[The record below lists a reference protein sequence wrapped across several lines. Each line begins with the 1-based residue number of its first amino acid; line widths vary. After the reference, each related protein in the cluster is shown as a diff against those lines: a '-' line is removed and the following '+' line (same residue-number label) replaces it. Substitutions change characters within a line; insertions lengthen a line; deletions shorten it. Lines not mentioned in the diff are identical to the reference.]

1 MAARKPPL
9 PVRQATTV
17 GLIVLAVLAPS
28 ISARSDTPF
37 LALVETLAVGMV
49 AVFGA
54 GAVVVAINRRRARP
68 PAPHR
73 GPSLHVRRATI
84 LGLGVALLAEA
95 ALSARMADPIKTFVS
110 NIVFVLWVA
119 LLVAAAILVL
129 ERRGLA
135 GHAGP

>member
-1 MAARKPPL
+1 MHPV
-9 PVRQATTV
+9 PVRQAITV

-28 ISARSDTPF
+28 ISARSDTPL
-37 LALVETLAVGMV
+37 LALVEPLAVGMV

-54 GAVVVAINRRRARP
+54 VAVVLAINRRRARP
-68 PAPHR
+68 PAPHH

-84 LGLGVALLAEA
+84 LGLGVGLLAEA
-95 ALSARMADPIKTFVS
+95 AVSARTADPIETFAS